1 MKIGTRAV
9 VGAVAS
15 LLIAS
20 RLSAQSP
27 YVSDCKSPSGGMVTG
42 SVLDDSTGRPVTG
55 VGVFLEDIGCASFAG
70 SGGGFRFDNVPVG
83 THSIQVRTLW
93 YRKVPPMSVR
103 VIADSIAQVEI
114 RLQEGNAVL
123 DCMDVPVCATVL
135 KPEPTS
141 LRGLTEEQKMREVA
155 LRTAFAVHQGASSY
169 GAVPCMGDT
178 TAIILRVLAARI
190 PGSVPASDC
199 VMSEGP
205 PSLKSF
211 LIEKRSGKKASNYS
225 TGRPRIVDDDTFEVG
240 VSYYAAPLA
249 GAGWACRFKK
259 EKGAWVPKSCRMTV
273 IS

>member
-1 MKIGTRAV
+1 MGRI
-9 VGAVAS
+9 
-15 LLIAS
+15 
-20 RLSAQSP
+20 
-27 YVSDCKSPSGGMVTG
+27 
-42 SVLDDSTGRPVTG
+42 LDDSTGKALTG
-55 VGVFLEDIGCASFAG
+55 VSIFLGDMECASFAG
-70 SGGGFRFDNVPVG
+70 SDGGFRFDNVPVG
-83 THSIQVRTLW
+83 THSIRVRTLW
-93 YRKVPPMSVR
+93 YRKGRPVNVTVTR
-103 VIADSIAQVEI
+103 DSIAQVEI
-114 RLQEGNAVL
+114 RLEKGNDVL
-123 DCMDVPVCATVL
+123 DCMDVPMCASVL

-141 LRGLTEEQKMREVA
+141 LHGLTEEQKMREVA

-199 VMSEGP
+199 GMSEGP

-211 LIEKRSGKKASNYS
+211 LIEKRSGKRASNYS
-225 TGRPRIVDDDTFEVG
+225 MGRPAMIGDDTFEVG

-259 EKGAWVPKSCRMTV
+259 EKGAWIPKSCRITV